1 VDNGSRL
8 KVSGEG
14 GEGEKGGRPGDL
26 YVILHIEA
34 HSFFERHDDDIV
46 CQIPISFPQAALGAE
61 IEVPSLNGSKKLS
74 IPPGAQSGQVF
85 TLRGH
90 GIQHLNGFGKG
101 DQHVQIIVKIPTK
114 LNKRQKEL
122 LKEFAS
128 LEGQEG

>member
-1 VDNGSRL
+1 M
-8 KVSGEG
+8 
-14 GEGEKGGRPGDL
+14 
-26 YVILHIEA
+26 
-34 HSFFERHDDDIV
+34 
-46 CQIPISFPQAALGAE
+46 E
-61 IEVPSLNGSKKLS
+61 IPSLNGNKKLS

-85 TLRGH
+85 TLRGQ

-101 DQHVQIIVKIPTK
+101 DQHVQIIVKVPTK